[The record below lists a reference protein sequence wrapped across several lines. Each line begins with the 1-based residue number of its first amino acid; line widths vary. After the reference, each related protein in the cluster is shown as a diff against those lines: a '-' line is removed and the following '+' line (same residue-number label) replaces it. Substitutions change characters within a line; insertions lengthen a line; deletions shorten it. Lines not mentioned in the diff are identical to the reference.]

1 MATKT
6 QKPKYEYPLVVVAVD
21 PGGTTGVVE
30 VLFEADSF
38 HLLVAHQFTDPNKA
52 HLEVQHIISAHDLP
66 VHLVVEQWDK
76 RPGITDPDFSA
87 KYVERD
93 IDNNVGGYAVK
104 HKQIPAE
111 AKNMVKE
118 PARNSGR
125 GDGLKRFGLYSTG
138 KMKHA
143 NDAAR
148 HAITYAV
155 MQLKHLPITL
165 VGWPKPKDKQ

>member
-1 MATKT
+1 MAI
-6 QKPKYEYPLVVVAVD
+6 EYPLVVVAVD
-21 PGGTTGVVE
+21 PGGTTGAVE
-30 VLFEADSF
+30 VLFEESCYE
-38 HLLVAHQFTDPNKA
+38 LLAAHQFTDQDEA
-52 HLEVQHIISAHDLP
+52 HLEVQRLISAHHLP
-66 VHLVVEQWDK
+66 VHLVVERFDK
-76 RPGITDPDFSA
+76 RPGIISPDFSA

-155 MQLKHLPITL
+155 MQLKHRPITL